1 MKNIPFPLP
10 RRSSRW
16 ANIVFLPSL
25 TNEMIRMSKEE
36 EMGKKKKGTMYWK
49 GVGVKVNLN
58 RTPRIPD

>member
-1 MKNIPFPLP
+1 MKNVPFPLP

-36 EMGKKKKGTMYWK
+36 EMGKKERNNVLEGSQGKSKPK
-49 GVGVKVNLN
+49 
-58 RTPRIPD
+58 